1 MNNTIYPADL
11 TALYQAIDNRQ
22 SASNHPLIG
31 ISANYREG
39 DSCIENSYALSIL
52 EAGGVP
58 VLIPVCTDIK
68 ILRETVKRLDGLL
81 LTGGG
86 DINPL
91 FAKEDPI
98 PQLQEYNII
107 RDQYDFTLV
116 KLATDRCIPIF
127 GICRGHQVI
136 NLAFGGNNYQ
146 DIYSQRQTP
155 TLKHSQSVSREYGS
169 HTVLIE
175 KESQLFNI
183 MGTDSLVVNSFHH
196 QAIKDV
202 APGFH
207 VSATSPD
214 GIIEAME
221 GRPAYPIFS
230 VQWHP
235 EKMAVRP
242 DQQMQR
248 LFHYFVNEAKLFARA
263 KNFHEQQLVV
273 DSHCDTPMKFTED
286 FDFSLRHNNVKVDLP
301 KMQEGL
307 EDAVFMVAYL
317 HQEDRDENS
326 LQAATQKAIDI
337 LYQIAEQAKRL
348 QTQVGIA
355 YSADDLVFL
364 KNAGKKAIFLGIENG
379 YALGKD
385 LSNLTLFKN
394 MGVSY
399 ITLCH
404 NGDNDICDSAK
415 GNHEH
420 NGLSDFGRKVVTEMN
435 RLGIIVDI
443 SHAGDKTVSDVLE
456 ISTAP
461 IIASHSSCRSLC
473 NHPRNLTD
481 EQIRAIAAKGGVIQI
496 CLYGPFLKDSG
507 EATIEDAI
515 AHINHVVQLVGIEHV
530 GIGTD
535 FDGDDEEKLTG
546 CRAANELPRL
556 TMELLRQGYSET
568 DLARLWGGNLLRV
581 LNTVQAQQEQA

>member
-58 VLIPVCTDIK
+58 VLIPVCTDIE

-183 MGTDSLVVNSFHH
+183 MGTDSIVVNSFHH

-221 GRPAYPIFS
+221 GMPAYPIFS

-273 DSHCDTPMKFTED
+273 DSHCDTPMKFTKD

-348 QTQVGIA
+348 QTQMGIA